1 MNLKKH
7 GLTIIKIIVIVLIY
21 LFVLFT
27 FAPFIDHVFTSL
39 HKDETNM
46 EIMGEII
53 LQLVAVSIIWY
64 YINNLLISIM
74 NKYVNISELKNIE
87 SVIGIVSGLMFIGLQ
102 THLKNKLNYITHEHP
117 FRIFQFTEEKNIEN
131 TNENS
136 RSWKDVF
143 GQNNTS

>member
-1 MNLKKH
+1 MNLKKY
-7 GLTIIKIIVIVLIY
+7 LFDILKIIVVILTYI
-21 LFVLFT
+21 FILFT
-27 FAPFIDHVFTSL
+27 FAPFIDHAFTSL

-46 EIMGEII
+46 EIMMEII
-53 LQLVAVSIIWY
+53 LQLVTVSIIWY
-64 YINNLLISIM
+64 YLNLLVLM
-74 NKYVNISELKNIE
+74 LLNKYVNISGLYKLE
-87 SVIGIVSGLMFIGLQ
+87 SVISIVSGLMFIGLQ